1 MKQVM
6 VVRVTDTEFET
17 SDGAVYPH
25 MVPFSPEEVPSLEDF
40 QRIYDHWRKVL
51 LVGPQEDVTDDDE

>member
-1 MKQVM
+1 M
-6 VVRVTDTEFET
+6 TDTEFET